1 MTDSGGQVQAVI
13 FDLDGVLVDSEQVWD
28 EERERLARERGGRW
42 HPDAQRDMM
51 GMSSIEWSRYMSDE
65 LGVPMPREEIS
76 GEVAK
81 RVGDVYRRDL
91 PLLPGAVAA
100 VRRLAERWPLGVASS
115 SNRPIIDLVLDLAGL
130 APLFAVTISSEEVA
144 RGKPAPDVY
153 VEAAARLG
161 VEPGRAA
168 AIEDST
174 NGLLAAQAAGLGVV
188 AIPNRSFPPTPDA
201 LEAAD
206 VVLQSLHELTPAS
219 IEGSVSARA
228 GRPRRAPRG
237 QGR

>member
-1 MTDSGGQVQAVI
+1 LSVSGEAVQAVI

-28 EERERLARERGGRW
+28 GERERLARERGGRW

-51 GMSSIEWSRYMSDE
+51 GMSSTEWSRYMSDE
-65 LGVPMPREEIS
+65 LGVPMPPEEIS

-91 PLLPGAVAA
+91 PLLPGAADA
-100 VRRLAERWPLGVASS
+100 VRRLAERWPLGLASS

-130 APLFAVTISSEEVA
+130 ARLFAVTISSEEVA

-153 VEAAARLG
+153 LEAAARLG

-174 NGLLAAQAAGLGVV
+174 NGLLAARAAGLGVV
-188 AIPNRSFPPTPDA
+188 AVPNRSFPPTHDA
-201 LEAAD
+201 LEDAD
-206 VVLQSLHELTPAS
+206 VVLRSLHELTPESVEAA
-219 IEGSVSARA
+219 VSAGGSAASRS
-228 GRPRRAPRG
+228 
-237 QGR
+237 